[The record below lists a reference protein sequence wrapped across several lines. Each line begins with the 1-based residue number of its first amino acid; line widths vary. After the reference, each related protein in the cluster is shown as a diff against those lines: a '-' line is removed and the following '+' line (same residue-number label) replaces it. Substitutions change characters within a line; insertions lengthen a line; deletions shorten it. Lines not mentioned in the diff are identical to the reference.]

1 MPATRGTLLV
11 ADDPPLHTTQLHHWL
26 RRMRDGDTAA
36 RDELL
41 RTVCG
46 QLERLA
52 HKMLRAFPNVRC
64 WAETNDVLQNA
75 MLRLLRSLKKIE
87 PPSVRDFF
95 ALAATEMR
103 RELLDLARHFAQAN
117 RAGAAPGGA
126 SPGDSSATPEA
137 PAPAEDSDELERWR
151 RFHEAAEQLP
161 VKERE
166 VVSLIFYH
174 GKQQAEVAEVLD
186 VTVRTVQRR
195 WETAMGKLQAVLRG
209 E

>member
-1 MPATRGTLLV
+1 L
-11 ADDPPLHTTQLHHWL
+11 
-26 RRMRDGDTAA
+26 
-36 RDELL
+36 
-41 RTVCG
+41 
-46 QLERLA
+46 
-52 HKMLRAFPNVRC
+52 
-64 WAETNDVLQNA
+64 
-75 MLRLLRSLKKIE
+75 LRLLRTLEKVE
-87 PPSVRDFF
+87 PQSIRDFF
-95 ALAATEMR
+95 ALAATVMR

-126 SPGDSSATPEA
+126 LPGVGGAAPETAA
-137 PAPAEDSDELERWR
+137 PTDDSDELERWH

-174 GKQQAEVAEVLD
+174 GKQQAEVAELLD

-195 WETAMGKLQAVLRG
+195 WETAMAKLQAVLRG